1 MTIDEEL
8 QAALDVDPSPEF
20 VARVRMRIA
29 DEPAPVRGWRLWWAA
44 GAVAAAAAAIVAVAL
59 RPQSTATPPPRVEL
73 LAARPLPALSTP
85 QVRSTF
91 ARTSVVRVASAESV
105 DVLVDAGEARTL
117 RRLVYGGPMPID
129 EPFVGPSFSAI
140 VIPPLSIEPLPT
152 GSEGVRQ

>member
-1 MTIDEEL
+1 
-8 QAALDVDPSPEF
+8 
-20 VARVRMRIA
+20 
-29 DEPAPVRGWRLWWAA
+29 GWRLWLAA

-59 RPQSTATPPPRVEL
+59 RPQSTATAPPRVEL

-117 RRLVYGGPMPID
+117 HPLVSGGRMPIG